1 MVLFSW
7 LAHVSIRTIGM
18 FEQNNVGVQ
27 LKNSVASYV
36 EGILSGQLGEAC
48 RDAATSSH
56 LLEATNRILD
66 SIDGRVDDND
76 DDNYDD
82 DDDDDE
88 DDALIVQF
96 FTLLLIILQI
106 MRCAAKMTSKMT
118 TTMMMMMMIIRSHM
132 TSRWLTQIRS
142 HHVPMPPSAILTCQ
156 GR

>member
-76 DDNYDD
+76 DDDNYDD
-82 DDDDDE
+82 DDD

-106 MRCAAKMTSKMT
+106 MRCAAKMTSMMT
-118 TTMMMMMMIIRSHM
+118 TTMMMM
-132 TSRWLTQIRS
+132 IRS
-142 HHVPMPPSAILTCQ
+142 HHVPMSPSAILTCQ
-156 GR
+156 GH

>member
-1 MVLFSW
+1 
-7 LAHVSIRTIGM
+7 M

-76 DDNYDD
+76 DDDNYDD
-82 DDDDDE
+82 DD

-106 MRCAAKMTSKMT
+106 MRCAAKMTSMMT
-118 TTMMMMMMIIRSHM
+118 TTLMMM
-132 TSRWLTQIRS
+132 IRS
-142 HHVPMPPSAILTCQ
+142 HHVPMSPSAILTCQ
-156 GR
+156 GH

>member
-27 LKNSVASYV
+27 LKSSVASYV

-66 SIDGRVDDND
+66 SIDGRMDDH
-76 DDNYDD
+76 D

-88 DDALIVQF
+88 F

-106 MRCAAKMTSKMT
+106 MRCAAKMTSMMM
-118 TTMMMMMMIIRSHM
+118 TTMMMM
-132 TSRWLTQIRS
+132 IRS
-142 HHVPMPPSAILTCQ
+142 HHVPMSPSAILTCQ